1 LTIKEIL
8 KDIKTKEKLL
18 THYTSNEEFIDLNDT
33 VYYLTIDKILDE
45 LSVLYKKR
53 DKIYEK

>member
-1 LTIKEIL
+1 MTIKEIL

-18 THYTSNEEFIDLNDT
+18 IHYTSNKEFIDLNDT